1 MLTRLQTTLSALLYR
16 RITLV
21 LTLFV
26 IVGGLLALWN
36 IDRLSNHLILAQARQ
51 NTAIY
56 AQAIQQARVLY
67 GEIVN
72 NARSAHGLQV
82 TDLQIEQRR
91 RSDKRALPLPIAFLL
106 DLSERIDADES
117 GAQIR
122 IYSDEPFS
130 ERVGIRGVQTNFE
143 RQALAFLRQHPDQT
157 YDAILQTP
165 NGWEYHYAKA
175 EVMQPSCIECHNS
188 HPNSNR
194 RDWQVG
200 DVRGALKIVQPLDQV
215 RHEVR
220 QGLRETLAVFMGLG
234 FLAIMGIG
242 LVMNRVRHTARELER
257 QIVERTAELQE
268 SKAKSERLLR
278 NILPPA
284 IADQLKDQ
292 NSYSKIASNF
302 EQVTVLFA
310 DIVGFTPLSASI
322 PPIQLVELLNQIF
335 SEFDQLAE
343 HYGLEKI
350 KTIGD
355 AYMVVGGVPMADQE
369 HVVAIAEMALAM
381 QAAIQN
387 IHKPDGNPFE
397 IRIGI
402 NSGPVVAGVIG
413 LKKFSYDL
421 WGDTVNVAARL
432 EAASEPGRI
441 HVTTAVYE
449 YLKHDYELVSRGP
462 IQIKGKGEM
471 VTYWLQGRKHHIAGM
486 GHDPRNTFELQIN

>member
-1 MLTRLQTTLSALLYR
+1 MRLRTTLSALLYR
-16 RITLV
+16 RITLA
-21 LTLFV
+21 LTILFM
-26 IVGGLLALWN
+26 VGGILALWN
-36 IDRLSNHLILAQARQ
+36 IDRLSDHLILAQARQ

-72 NARSAHGLQV
+72 NARSAHGLEV

-91 RSDKRALPLPIAFLL
+91 QADRRALPLPIAFLL
-106 DLSERIDADES
+106 DLSERIDADGS

-122 IYSDEPFS
+122 IYSDDPFS
-130 ERVGIRGVQTNFE
+130 NRVGIRGIQTDFE
-143 RQALAFLRQHPDQT
+143 RQALVFLRQHPDQV
-157 YDAILQTP
+157 YDAILKTP
-165 NGWEYHYAKA
+165 NGWEYQYAKA

-215 RHEVR
+215 RQEVR
-220 QGLRETLAVFMGLG
+220 QGLRETLVVFMGLAL
-234 FLAIMGIG
+234 LAVMGIG
-242 LVMNRVRHTARELER
+242 LVMNRVRRTSRELER
-257 QIVERTAELQE
+257 QIAERTAELQA

-292 NSYSKIASNF
+292 EGYGKIASNF

-322 PPIQLVELLNQIF
+322 PPIQLVDLLNRIF

-343 HYGLEKI
+343 HYQLEKI

-355 AYMVVGGVPMADQE
+355 AYMVVGGLPMANED
-369 HVVAIAEMALAM
+369 HTVAIAEMALAM
-381 QAAIQN
+381 QAAIQA
-387 IHKPDGNPFE
+387 IPKPDGTPCE

-402 NSGPVVAGVIG
+402 HSGPVVAGVIG
-413 LKKFSYDL
+413 LKKFAYDL

-432 EAASEPGRI
+432 EASGEPGHI
-441 HVTTAVYE
+441 HVTAAVYE
-449 YLKHDYELVSRGP
+449 YLKEDYELISRGP
-462 IQIKGKGEM
+462 IQVKGKGEM
-471 VTYWLQGRKHHIAGM
+471 VTYWLE
-486 GHDPRNTFELQIN
+486 GHKS